1 MKDTG
6 HIAFSDG
13 TFEHF
18 GCIGFGVS
26 CVDDQWKS
34 GLPSGVDMRFEA
46 TALGITDRTYR
57 NKNRDRIR
65 RLQSR
70 ARGQRLR
77 QALQHQGRDEI
88 RFVRMDFNMAQT
100 SDPFPRAR

>member
-46 TALGITDRTYR
+46 TALGITIGLIVVKIETAFADC
-57 NKNRDRIR
+57 NH
-65 RLQSR
+65 
-70 ARGQRLR
+70 
-77 QALQHQGRDEI
+77 ALVASGFDKHFSTKVGD
-88 RFVRMDFNMAQT
+88 
-100 SDPFPRAR
+100 